1 MVINQSQLG
10 VTTRATEHISIKT
23 NILFDVF
30 HVLVILKQLWIFQ
43 LNGIIEFKFNWWSGK
58 WWWAVCY
65 PSNVNGI
72 YHQLISQSH
81 PPGSISW
88 SGKVIS
94 GLFSCCW
101 SDKVTLFEL
110 LAESADQTKWSDL
123 SCFYQLIRLSDP
135 PWDACTSWSDKMIR
149 LELLIPADQ
158 TKWSDLNCLYQLI
171 RQNDPTWAACTSW
184 SDKMIRLEMLV
195 PADQTK
201 WSDLRCLRSVSLVLK
216 TLAQWSQPT
225 PERWG
230 RCRAST
236 WRITSIFLFLYYQN
250 KDDVDAKLC

>member
-149 LELLIPADQ
+149 LEMLAQRVPGLE
-158 TKWSDLNCLYQLI
+158 DLSTVVTAHAGKVGQVSSLHVAHHVNLPVFVLPKQ
-171 RQNDPTWAACTSW
+171 R
-184 SDKMIRLEMLV
+184 
-195 PADQTK
+195 
-201 WSDLRCLRSVSLVLK
+201 RCGCK
-216 TLAQWSQPT
+216 TL
-225 PERWG
+225 
-230 RCRAST
+230 
-236 WRITSIFLFLYYQN
+236 L
-250 KDDVDAKLC
+250 KK

>member
-30 HVLVILKQLWIFQ
+30 HVLVILKHLWIFQ

-158 TKWSDLNCLYQLI
+158 TKWSDLSCLYQLI
-171 RQNDPTWAACTSW
+171 RQNDPTWDACTSW
-184 SDKMIRLEMLV
+184 SDKMIRLEMLAQRV
-195 PADQTK
+195 PGLE
-201 WSDLRCLRSVSLVLK
+201 DLSTVVTAHAGKVGQVSSLHVAHHVNLPVFVLPKQRRCGCK
-216 TLAQWSQPT
+216 TL
-225 PERWG
+225 
-230 RCRAST
+230 
-236 WRITSIFLFLYYQN
+236 L
-250 KDDVDAKLC
+250 KK